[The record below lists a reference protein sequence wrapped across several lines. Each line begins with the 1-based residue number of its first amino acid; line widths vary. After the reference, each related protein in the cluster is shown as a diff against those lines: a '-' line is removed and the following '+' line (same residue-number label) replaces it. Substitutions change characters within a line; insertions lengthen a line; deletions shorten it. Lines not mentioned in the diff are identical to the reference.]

1 MANTTKKVTDE
12 KSMTLGN
19 KTYHTGELAARQND
33 NNMEVRE
40 LERDRIKLHAVYKG
54 QKKVDVV
61 GAPMY
66 QAYFGK
72 QMCICINTIPIYV
85 PLDGRHYKIP
95 EAYAEVFN
103 SRITAINEDMELEKR
118 RRNVKDNVESYPG
131 ELDLVTPV

>member
-1 MANTTKKVTDE
+1 MANAKKVTDE
-12 KSMTLGN
+12 TSMTLGN
-19 KTYHTGELAARQND
+19 KTYHTGELEARQMANND
-33 NNMEVRE
+33 KVRS
-40 LERDRIKLHAVYKG
+40 LEKDRIKLHEVFKG
-54 QKKVDVV
+54 QNKVDVV

-66 QAYFGK
+66 QAYFGR

-103 SRITAINEDMELEKR
+103 SRIASINEDMEVAKR
-118 RRNVKDNVESYPG
+118 RSSVKDNVESYPG

>member
-1 MANTTKKVTDE
+1 MANAKKAVDE
-12 KSMTLGN
+12 TSTTLGN
-19 KTYHTGELAARQND
+19 KTYHTGALEARQTA
-33 NNMEVRE
+33 NNTEVRK
-40 LERDRIKLHAVYKG
+40 LEKDRIKLHEVFKG

-66 QAYFGK
+66 QAYFGR

-95 EAYAEVFN
+95 ESYAEVFN

-118 RRNVKDNVESYPG
+118 RSNVKDNVESYPG

>member
-1 MANTTKKVTDE
+1 MANAKKVTDE
-12 KSMTLGN
+12 TSMTLGN
-19 KTYHTGELAARQND
+19 KTYHTGELEARQAANND
-33 NNMEVRE
+33 KVRA
-40 LERDRIKLHAVYKG
+40 LEKDRIKLHEVFKG

-66 QAYFGK
+66 QAYFGR

-103 SRITAINEDMELEKR
+103 SRIAAINEDMEVAKR
-118 RRNVKDNVESYPG
+118 RSSVKDNVESYPG